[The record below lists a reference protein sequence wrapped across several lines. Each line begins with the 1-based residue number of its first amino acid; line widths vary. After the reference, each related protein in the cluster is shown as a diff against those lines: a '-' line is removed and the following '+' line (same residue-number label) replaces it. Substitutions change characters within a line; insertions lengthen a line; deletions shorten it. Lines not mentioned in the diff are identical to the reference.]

1 MAPSKTP
8 TRTSS
13 RVRPATS
20 STATKKTS
28 GSTSS
33 MAAMTPAKR
42 GRKTE
47 PTPSPAKKT
56 PTAALKGSGRKR
68 AKQED
73 SEDDRDEE
81 EDEEEDEEDEAES
94 DNYGD
99 DNEALEDNDDEEE
112 DDSDDDDFQ
121 SSDDVRT
128 RKSSAKKTKA
138 SSKKQTTSATKSSS
152 SANPAKKAKTSS
164 TATSPKKPTANKTQP
179 KPEPT
184 KTFLTS
190 PLKIPRPKGGHPVAD
205 AIQPETLEFLR
216 DLKLNN
222 DREYMMLNQERC
234 DQAKADFLDFIRM
247 VKDGLLEADP
257 DVMDQEPKQS
267 MMRIHRDIRFSNDKT
282 PYKDRFSS
290 FFSKGGKK
298 SIAAG
303 YYFGVSS
310 NGETFVGCGAWDIGS
325 AALTR
330 VRHGII
336 DHADRFNSI
345 LATDAIKRITGGKTG
360 IEALREGQ
368 TPLKTGPKGFDKD
381 HPMIEFLKRKS
392 FAVGRNFD
400 DREVVN
406 EGFLE
411 EVLSTFDACVDL
423 VHILNDWIG

>member
-13 RVRPATS
+13 RVPPATS
-20 STATKKTS
+20 SATKRKTS
-28 GSTSS
+28 ESTS
-33 MAAMTPAKR
+33 TKPAITSAKN
-42 GRKTE
+42 GSKNA
-47 PTPSPAKKT
+47 PKPSPAKKT
-56 PTAALKGSGRKR
+56 STVAATGRGKKR
-68 AKQED
+68 TKQED
-73 SEDDRDEE
+73 SESDEDE
-81 EDEEEDEEDEAES
+81 VEDEEENEEEEVES
-94 DNYGD
+94 DYGD
-99 DNEALEDNDDEEE
+99 DSEEPEDDDDE

-128 RKSSAKKTKA
+128 RKSAANKAKA
-138 SSKKQTTSATKSSS
+138 SSSKKQTTSATKSSS
-152 SANPAKKAKTSS
+152 SNPAKKAKTSS
-164 TATSPKKPTANKTQP
+164 TTASPKKPTTNKNQS

-184 KTFLTS
+184 KTFLVS

-247 VKDGLLEADP
+247 VKEGLLEADP

-282 PYKDRFSS
+282 PYKDHFSC

-303 YYFGVSS
+303 YYFGVGS

-325 AALTR
+325 AALNR
-330 VRHGII
+330 VRHGIV
-336 DHADRFNSI
+336 DHADRFNAI

-360 IEALREGQ
+360 IEALREGH

-381 HPMIEFLKRKS
+381 HPMIEFLKKKS
-392 FAVGRNFD
+392 FAVGRKFE
-400 DREVVN
+400 DRQVVN

>member
-13 RVRPATS
+13 RV
-20 STATKKTS
+20 TATASAANQKASK
-28 GSTSS
+28 SS
-33 MAAMTPAKR
+33 IAAMTSAKK
-42 GRKTE
+42 GSKTA
-47 PTPSPAKKT
+47 PSPSLAKKAST
-56 PTAALKGSGRKR
+56 TAAVGSGRKR
-68 AKQED
+68 TKQED
-73 SEDDRDEE
+73 SENDEDDEE
-81 EDEEEDEEDEAES
+81 EDEEEEEDDEAES
-94 DNYGD
+94 DNNYG
-99 DNEALEDNDDEEE
+99 EDSEEE
-112 DDSDDDDFQ
+112 EDDDDDSDDDDFQ

-128 RKSSAKKTKA
+128 RKNKTS
-138 SSKKQTTSATKSSS
+138 SSKKQASANATKSSS
-152 SANPAKKAKTSS
+152 TNPAKKAKTS
-164 TATSPKKPTANKTQP
+164 ATSSKSSSKNKNYP

-184 KTFLTS
+184 KTFQVS

-247 VKDGLLEADP
+247 VKEGLLEADP
-257 DVMDQEPKQS
+257 DVMDQEPKHS

-282 PYKDRFSS
+282 PYKDHFSC

-303 YYFGVSS
+303 YYFGVGS

-336 DHADRFNSI
+336 DHADRFNAI
-345 LATDAIKRITGGKTG
+345 LATDAIKKITSGKTG
-360 IEALREGQ
+360 IEALREGH

-381 HPMIEFLKRKS
+381 HPMIEFLKKKS
-392 FAVGRNFD
+392 FAVGRKFAD
-400 DREVVN
+400 KQVVE

>member
-13 RVRPATS
+13 RVTAAASAANQKASKS
-20 STATKKTS
+20 SI
-28 GSTSS
+28 
-33 MAAMTPAKR
+33 AAMT
-42 GRKTE
+42 
-47 PTPSPAKKT
+47 SAKKGSK
-56 PTAALKGSGRKR
+56 TAPSTAKKASTVAAVGSGRKR
-68 AKQED
+68 TKQED
-73 SEDDRDEE
+73 SEDDE
-81 EDEEEDEEDEAES
+81 EDEEEDEEEEDDVAES
-94 DNYGD
+94 DKNYGEDSEESED
-99 DNEALEDNDDEEE
+99 DD

-128 RKSSAKKTKA
+128 RKNATSKNKA
-138 SSKKQTTSATKSSS
+138 SSSKKQTST
-152 SANPAKKAKTSS
+152 NPAKKAKMSSATSS
-164 TATSPKKPTANKTQP
+164 KSSSKNKNHP

-184 KTFLTS
+184 KTFQVS

-247 VKDGLLEADP
+247 VKEGLLEADP

-282 PYKDRFSS
+282 PYKDHFSC

-303 YYFGVSS
+303 YYFGVGS

-336 DHADRFNSI
+336 DHADRFNAI
-345 LATDAIKRITGGKTG
+345 LATDAIKKITGGKTG
-360 IEALREGQ
+360 IEALREGH

-381 HPMIEFLKRKS
+381 HPMIEFLKKKS
-392 FAVGRNFD
+392 FAVGRKFAD
-400 DREVVN
+400 KQVVE

>member
-1 MAPSKTP
+1 MTSAKNGSKNAPK
-8 TRTSS
+8 
-13 RVRPATS
+13 
-20 STATKKTS
+20 
-28 GSTSS
+28 
-33 MAAMTPAKR
+33 
-42 GRKTE
+42 
-47 PTPSPAKKT
+47 PSPAKKT
-56 PTAALKGSGRKR
+56 STVAATGRGKKR
-68 AKQED
+68 TKQED
-73 SEDDRDEE
+73 SESDEDEVEEEEENDEE
-81 EDEEEDEEDEAES
+81 EEIES
-94 DNYGD
+94 AYGD
-99 DNEALEDNDDEEE
+99 DSEEPEDDDDE

-128 RKSSAKKTKA
+128 RKSAANKAKA
-138 SSKKQTTSATKSSS
+138 SSSKKQTTSATKSSS
-152 SANPAKKAKTSS
+152 SNPAKKAKTSS
-164 TATSPKKPTANKTQP
+164 TTASPKKPTTNKNQS

-184 KTFLTS
+184 KTFLVS

-247 VKDGLLEADP
+247 VKEGLLEADP

-282 PYKDRFSS
+282 PYKDHFSC

-303 YYFGVSS
+303 YYFGVGS

-330 VRHGII
+330 VRHGIV
-336 DHADRFNSI
+336 DHADRFNAI

-360 IEALREGQ
+360 IEALREGH

-381 HPMIEFLKRKS
+381 HPMIEFLKKKS
-392 FAVGRNFD
+392 FAVGRKFE
-400 DREVVN
+400 DRQVVN

>member
-13 RVRPATS
+13 RIRPATS
-20 STATKKTS
+20 SAANKKTL

-33 MAAMTPAKR
+33 MAAMTPAKK
-42 GRKTE
+42 GRKTA

-56 PTAALKGSGRKR
+56 STAAPKGSGRKR

-73 SEDDRDEE
+73 SEDDKDEE
-81 EDEEEDEEDEAES
+81 EEDEEDEEDEAES

-99 DNEALEDNDDEEE
+99 DNEAMEDNDEEE

-128 RKSSAKKTKA
+128 RKSSVKKTKA
-138 SSKKQTTSATKSSS
+138 SSKKQATSATKSSS

-164 TATSPKKPTANKTQP
+164 TATSPKKPTANKNQP

-234 DQAKADFLDFIRM
+234 DQAKADFVDFLRM

-257 DVMDQEPKQS
+257 DVMDQEPKQC

-282 PYKDRFSS
+282 PYKDRFSC

-303 YYFGVSS
+303 YYFGVAS
-310 NGETFVGCGAWDIGS
+310 NGQTFVGCGAWDIGS

-330 VRHGII
+330 VRHGIV

-360 IEALREGQ
+360 IEALREGP

-392 FAVGRNFD
+392 FAVGRNFE

-423 VHILNDWIG
+423 VHIINDWIG

>member
-13 RVRPATS
+13 RVPPATS
-20 STATKKTS
+20 SATKRKTS
-28 GSTSS
+28 ESTSTKP
-33 MAAMTPAKR
+33 AMTSAKN
-42 GRKTE
+42 GSKTA
-47 PTPSPAKKT
+47 PKPSPAKKT
-56 PTAALKGSGRKR
+56 STVAATGRGKKR
-68 AKQED
+68 TKQED
-73 SEDDRDEE
+73 SESDEDE
-81 EDEEEDEEDEAES
+81 VEDEEENEEEEVES
-94 DNYGD
+94 DYGD
-99 DNEALEDNDDEEE
+99 DSEEPEDDDDE

-128 RKSSAKKTKA
+128 RKSAANKAKA
-138 SSKKQTTSATKSSS
+138 SSSKKQSTSATKSSS
-152 SANPAKKAKTSS
+152 SNPAKKAKTSS
-164 TATSPKKPTANKTQP
+164 TTASPKKPTTNKNQS

-184 KTFLTS
+184 KTFLVS

-247 VKDGLLEADP
+247 VKEGLLEADP

-282 PYKDRFSS
+282 PYKDHFSC

-303 YYFGVSS
+303 YYFGVGS

-325 AALTR
+325 AALSR
-330 VRHGII
+330 VRHGIV
-336 DHADRFNSI
+336 DHADRFNAI

-360 IEALREGQ
+360 IEALREGH

-381 HPMIEFLKRKS
+381 HPMIEFLKKKS
-392 FAVGRNFD
+392 FAVGRKFE
-400 DREVVN
+400 DRQVVN